1 MEPGRVQPVE
11 EGLGDLVISDVIMPD
26 GNGLDALPRI
36 TRLRPGLPVIVISA
50 QNTIMKAI
58 QATEA
63 EAWATARI
71 AAVTV
76 LGRLEAPM
84 GGHTLA
90 DAIAGPI
97 PPRCLP

>member
-1 MEPGRVQPVE
+1 MAVAPKVTLVTIAVSGPYDNGKAWVWEVDGPG
-11 EGLGDLVISDVIMPD
+11 G
-26 GNGLDALPRI
+26 
-36 TRLRPGLPVIVISA
+36 
-50 QNTIMKAI
+50 I
-58 QATEA
+58 QHGHEATEA

-90 DAIAGPI
+90 DAIAGPT

>member
-1 MEPGRVQPVE
+1 MAVAPKVTLVTIAVSGPYDNGKAWVWEVDGPG
-11 EGLGDLVISDVIMPD
+11 GMLD
-26 GNGLDALPRI
+26 GHE
-36 TRLRPGLPVIVISA
+36 S
-50 QNTIMKAI
+50 
-58 QATEA
+58 TEA

-90 DAIAGPI
+90 DAIAGPT

>member
-1 MEPGRVQPVE
+1 MAAAPKVTLVTIAVSGPGQVSGYKDNRWAWEVDGPGGMLDGH
-11 EGLGDLVISDVIMPD
+11 EG
-26 GNGLDALPRI
+26 
-36 TRLRPGLPVIVISA
+36 
-50 QNTIMKAI
+50 
-58 QATEA
+58 TEA

-90 DAIAGPI
+90 DAIAGPT